1 MLSIVIPTYN
11 SSVGLKQTVD
21 SLVPPPYARE
31 IVVVDG
37 GSTDDTLA
45 VAQSLDV
52 RIVKSPKG
60 RGHQLAAGAQAAVGD
75 WLLFLHADTVLPENW
90 GQEVCSFILA
100 HGAGQEEAAY
110 FTFALDDE
118 DERAE
123 RLEKIVSWR
132 CRLLGLPYGD
142 QGLLISR
149 KLYEEVGGFREI
161 PLMED
166 VDIVRR
172 IGKDR
177 LCQLPTR
184 AVTSSV
190 RYRQNG
196 YIKRM
201 LRNVT
206 CLTLYFLG
214 VSPERIVK
222 LYG

>member
-37 GSTDDTLA
+37 GSSDDTLA
-45 VAQSLDV
+45 VAKELDV
-52 RIVKSPKG
+52 RIVHSQKG
-60 RGHQLAAGAQAAVGD
+60 RGHQLKAGAEAAVGD

-90 GQEVCSFILA
+90 GHEVCSFIAA
-100 HGAGQEEAAY
+100 HGERQEAGY

-118 DERAE
+118 DEMAQ

-149 KLYEEVGGFREI
+149 KLYDDVGGFRDI

-177 LCQLPTR
+177 LCQLSAR
-184 AVTSSV
+184 AVTSSI

-214 VSPERIVK
+214 VSPDRIVK

>member
-11 SSVGLKQTVD
+11 TSVGLKQTVG

-31 IVVVDG
+31 IIVVDG
-37 GSTDDTLA
+37 GSTDDTLD
-45 VAQSLDV
+45 VAKDLDV
-52 RIVKSPKG
+52 KVVKAPKG
-60 RGHQLAAGAQAAVGD
+60 RGSQLKAGGEAASGD
-75 WLLFLHADTVLPENW
+75 WLLFLHADTILPQDW
-90 GQEVCSFILA
+90 GLEVCKFIA
-100 HGAGQEEAAY
+100 EEGERQRAGY

-118 DERAE
+118 DSSAK

-149 KLYEEVGGFREI
+149 NLYDEIGGFSDI

-172 IGKDR
+172 IGKRR
-177 LCQLPTR
+177 LRQLSAR
-184 AVTSSV
+184 AVTSAI
-190 RYRQNG
+190 RYRHHG
-196 YIKRM
+196 YVKRS
-201 LRNVT
+201 LRNFT

-214 VSPERIVK
+214 VSPKRIVK

>member
-1 MLSIVIPTYN
+1 MLSIIIPTYN
-11 SSVGLKQTVD
+11 TGLGLQRTIE

-31 IVVVDG
+31 IIVVDG
-37 GSTDDTLA
+37 GSSDDTLSLA
-45 VAQSLDV
+45 EKLDV
-52 RIVKSPKG
+52 RVIQSTKG
-60 RGHQLAAGAQAAVGD
+60 RGQQMKAGAQAALGD
-75 WLLFLHADTVLPENW
+75 WLLFLHADTVLPADW
-90 GQEVCSFILA
+90 GRHVCAFMA
-100 HGAGQEEAAY
+100 EDGTRQRAGY

-118 DERAE
+118 GQEAK

-149 KLYEEVGGFREI
+149 DLYNQIGGFRDI

-172 IGKDR
+172 IGKNH
-177 LCQLPTR
+177 LYQLPVN
-184 AVTSSV
+184 AVTSAI
-190 RYRQNG
+190 RYRKHG
-196 YIKRM
+196 YVKRM
-201 LRNVT
+201 VRNVT
-206 CLTLYFLG
+206 CLFLYFLG

>member
-11 SSVGLKQTVD
+11 SASTLKHTID

-31 IVVVDG
+31 IIVVDA
-37 GSTDDTLA
+37 GSSDDTRD
-45 VAQSLDV
+45 VALDMGARFV
-52 RIVKSPKG
+52 LTGKG
-60 RGHQLAAGAQAAVGD
+60 RGQQLKAGAQEAIGD
-75 WLLFLHADTVLPENW
+75 WLLFLHSDTLLPPDW
-90 GQEVCSFILA
+90 GAEVSTFIA
-100 HGAGQEEAAY
+100 NQAMRERAGY

-118 DERAE
+118 DEPAK

-149 KLYEEVGGFREI
+149 ELYTQVGGFRDI

-172 IGKDR
+172 IGKKR
-177 LCQLPTR
+177 LSPLAAR
-184 AVTSSV
+184 AVTSAI
-190 RYRQNG
+190 RYRQEG
-196 YIKRM
+196 YVRRS
-201 LRNVT
+201 LRNIT

-214 VSPERIVK
+214 VSPHKIVK
-222 LYG
+222 LYS